1 MRREGDDEIIDDT
14 CTFRTV
20 KPGEIYLIWGEHM
33 HDLLLRQ
40 GRRTHTQAL
49 DQGSVTHGGSRR
61 PVATTGWS
69 TT

>member
-33 HDLLLRQ
+33 HDLLLR
-40 GRRTHTQAL
+40 HTY
-49 DQGSVTHGGSRR
+49 
-61 PVATTGWS
+61 TGP
-69 TT
+69 

>member
-33 HDLLLRQ
+33 HDLLPRQ

-49 DQGSVTHGGSRR
+49 DQGSVT
-61 PVATTGWS
+61 WW
-69 TT
+69 